1 MSRIVTDVSNLYF
14 TIQWNSCV
22 FSRILILSGY
32 IYRQI
37 ILASLD
43 ETDHVRGEEVLRRGE
58 EYPPDNKKNEG

>member
-1 MSRIVTDVSNLYF
+1 MEL
-14 TIQWNSCV
+14 SCV

-32 IYRQI
+32 ICRQI

-43 ETDHVRGEEVLRRGE
+43 ETVHVRGEEVLWRGGE